1 MKACGP
7 LDFIKMLL
15 PPINLFRDDFVTEFD
30 LHRFRDYLY
39 ENSGN
44 SGNENSNIGSSGMT
58 GPLLMDLIIKEGG
71 EGNEQ
76 DLEPFDLA
84 LLKPLQNL
92 PPGKIPGMTFD
103 SEGAHKI
110 TQPLS
115 IFSFPATAITTSS
128 TGNSPKRRKIDTNQ
142 QNQNITIQHF

>member
-1 MKACGP
+1 
-7 LDFIKMLL
+7 MLL
-15 PPINLFRDDFVTEFD
+15 PPTNLFRDDFVTEFD

-44 SGNENSNIGSSGMT
+44 ENVQIGIGFSGTT
-58 GPLLMDLIIKEGG
+58 GPLLMDVLMKEGG

-76 DLEPFDLA
+76 DLEPFDSA
-84 LLKPLQNL
+84 LLKPLQSL
-92 PPGKIPGMTFD
+92 PPGKIPGITFD
-103 SEGAHKI
+103 SEAAHKI

-115 IFSFPATAITTSS
+115 IFSLPATTITTSS